1 MEKPETCVD
10 LESIKKEYKEFSVK
24 YKLPEFEALAE
35 DFDIERI
42 SEKETSFLL
51 REIRRAIGEK
61 VNAYL
66 HLFETL
72 INPTS
77 PPVFIFSILKN
88 VSEKDQKSMREVYK
102 KLAKAQI
109 QVMKLDTIYSEEN
122 EVEFIKNFFDEW
134 QELKTKIHDLVSDF
148 EKKLEESNNSKK
160 RGYLG

>member
-10 LESIKKEYKEFSVK
+10 LKSIKKEYKELGIK

-35 DFDIERI
+35 DFDIEKI
-42 SEKETSFLL
+42 LEKETSFLL
-51 REIRRAIGEK
+51 REIRRAISDK
-61 VNAYL
+61 SNAYL

-88 VSEKDQKSMREVYK
+88 VGEKDQKSMREVYK

-109 QVMKLDTIYSEEN
+109 QIMKLDTIYSEEN
-122 EVEFIKNFFDEW
+122 EAEFIKNFFDEW
-134 QELKTKIHDLVSDF
+134 QELKTKICDLVNDF
-148 EKKLEESNNSKK
+148 EKKLEGSNNSKK